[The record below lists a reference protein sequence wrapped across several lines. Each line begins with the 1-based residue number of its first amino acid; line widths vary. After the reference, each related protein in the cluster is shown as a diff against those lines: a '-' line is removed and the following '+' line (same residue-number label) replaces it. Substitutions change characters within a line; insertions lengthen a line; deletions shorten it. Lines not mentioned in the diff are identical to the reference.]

1 MAHNLTGT
9 LLGTLAGHKE
19 QVMYPRIECGGLQS
33 GHVSL
38 CKPWT

>member
-1 MAHNLTGT
+1 MSEHHRLFSR
-9 LLGTLAGHKE
+9 

-33 GHVSL
+33 GYVPN